1 MKPLDIWKNKKRRV
15 LIFFILILLLIPCLV
30 LPYTCIKYL
39 NVDNGYIKTIC
50 YWSRLKLYEKED
62 ESELSAYMKDHIF
75 DDDNHYL
82 PIWHRKGFEKQDYRN
97 HHCYYELKM
106 YFMECDLEGRE
117 ISDEKINEIIGN
129 YLKSPE
135 KLSLKQ
141 KQPKVF

>member
-1 MKPLDIWKNKKRRV
+1 M
-15 LIFFILILLLIPCLV
+15 
-30 LPYTCIKYL
+30 
-39 NVDNGYIKTIC
+39 
-50 YWSRLKLYEKED
+50 KLYEKED

-129 YLKSPE
+129 YLKSQE

-141 KQPKVF
+141 KKPKGF